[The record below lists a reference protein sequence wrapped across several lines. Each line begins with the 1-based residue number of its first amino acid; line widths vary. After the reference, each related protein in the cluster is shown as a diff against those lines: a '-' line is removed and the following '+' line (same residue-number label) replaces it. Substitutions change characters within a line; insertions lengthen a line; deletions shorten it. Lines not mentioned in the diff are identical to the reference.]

1 MILPQH
7 QESIKLFKIHILQDT
22 EAISRD
28 SSNVETLCHN
38 GQFRRN
44 IPEERGFDFTVI
56 NKDLFFQILFHSL
69 ATLLPWAVGQDSPN
83 ESLHKKKKREGGGM
97 PS

>member
-1 MILPQH
+1 MIAP
-7 QESIKLFKIHILQDT
+7 
-22 EAISRD
+22 
-28 SSNVETLCHN
+28 NVETLCHN

-83 ESLHKKKKREGGGM
+83 EGLQKKGSEKVEACLLRFSDLSQGKGSLLALLFSEM
-97 PS
+97 SCF